1 VEDIIR
7 GLESCIIEKFVLPKV
22 IECSKEAPAEVK
34 EAFKV
39 GVGLDD
45 VG

>member
-1 VEDIIR
+1 VENIIR
-7 GLESCIIEKFVLPKV
+7 GLETCVIKEFILPKV
-22 IECSKEAPAEVK
+22 IECRKKAPAKVK